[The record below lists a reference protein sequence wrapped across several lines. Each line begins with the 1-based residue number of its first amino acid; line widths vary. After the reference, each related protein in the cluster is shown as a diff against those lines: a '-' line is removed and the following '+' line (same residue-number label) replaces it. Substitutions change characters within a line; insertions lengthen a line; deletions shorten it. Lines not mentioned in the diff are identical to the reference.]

1 MDINK
6 LSFVISGSANE
17 ALKSLNELNKT
28 LGDLTNSFKGMS
40 HQIKSST
47 TSLNS
52 NLTRGSS
59 SINRFTMSFNN
70 LNNSTKNSIGNI
82 GRLARKIGQITIL
95 FYTLRNTYRKITHAI
110 DEAISYTKSYNLFL
124 TSLGE
129 NAREASLFL
138 DDLSNSLMI
147 DKSKAMRTMG
157 LFYQISNS
165 LGVISEKSLT
175 LSKNL
180 TKLAYDVSSFYAI
193 GIEESITKLQSGLVG
208 LSKPL
213 RALGVDIS
221 ENYLRD
227 MAKKMGIT
235 KSLRQMSEQ
244 EKVQLRYNAILQQTI
259 NAQGDFVR
267 RMDEAGNVVEI
278 VKHQFSVLTRHVGEA
293 FLPIIRKIGPEII
306 GLTVALSRLAKQWA
320 TVFGTPM
327 KASPESITGQSNVL
341 ADNIDDTATKGK
353 SFAWSMN
360 NAVRAVRQMNSAL
373 TGIDELNILN
383 EDTSEGF
390 IPGLFSLKKADPIQA
405 EIDIIMPD
413 YDNLMSEA
421 DGRFNEVIEK
431 WEAKIQGLID
441 VFSEVFAPLND
452 RLSDLRDTISSLGL
466 FDEDEEHKGL
476 KLALGGINTIL
487 STMVL
492 IIQDVIDVGEWLWE
506 KVLTPILEFVA
517 PDWLESFRTGT
528 IAEKLDQLVT
538 PLARIGEILL
548 AMKVA
553 SSVLKFFSGMA
564 TFAMSPL
571 GAWGLV
577 AIGTIMGITGYPFSK
592 EFVPYTFMGENTPT
606 SDHVVELDDG
616 SRIPIDLTK
625 LNEKELTDL
634 FTHFPI
640 YAKDPEGE
648 WHQASYIVSKNPKF
662 VKEVALQLG
671 LGITSLIGSGALV
684 VASGGALTAP
694 AIGTLGFGAGQTAR
708 AVSKLIEGGT
718 HGVISIDD
726 IEVVDPT
733 NVNIISTKTSPI
745 LLEGV
750 DAITSPA
757 ILPTESGDT
766 YLSGVEADYLHAL
779 IDKAQI
785 IVESEDNLEEDV
797 GTFKKI
803 GNFFKG
809 LFNFDYKDI
818 LKEQG
823 VQVPMFASGGRPAK
837 GSLFIAGEAGPEL
850 VGNFNGQ
857 TEVIN
862 EQQMKSLGIPMY
874 AGGTGGVF
882 GFQLRDNEGK
892 DLSKTEQFFGA
903 LTIGAKETWDK
914 AKEELSGITK
924 IIKDDFSK
932 TFKTKEISLFFSNFR
947 KELSGVGKVLASGIG
962 SILGGGDFFR
972 DKGEE
977 EEKVG
982 IWDSIKNKALDV
994 WDTLKD
1000 TLPVKALKVG
1010 FGAMAALYPTMTAP
1024 KNRDIMSQRP
1034 EGGGVTDQ
1042 QINLA
1047 QDTLKG
1053 MMGDWGWIID
1063 IAQDINDGV
1072 VGEFLDN
1079 IPQMAEAGIEMLKGL
1094 INGLVKALPQLL
1106 AKIPEIITKVV
1117 DIITAPDTLKEIF
1130 TGLIYIVMSIV
1141 EALPSIISSLLNAI
1155 PTILTNVIDMFLSDP
1170 MMFVKMGWNL
1180 GISVLE
1186 GLANIIVEGLN
1197 FIISIAEIPVK
1208 WLGITFPRIPQ
1219 ISLDF
1224 LKMADGGFVPQG
1236 QMFIA
1241 REAGPELVGTMGG
1254 STAVMN
1260 NEQIVES
1267 VARGVYEAV
1276 SQAMAEQARR
1286 DTVVNLD
1293 GRRVSSRMDRVQSR
1307 RGLSFGTGGF

>member
-28 LGDLTNSFKGMS
+28 LGDLTNSFKEMS

-165 LGVISEKSLT
+165 LGVTSEKSLT

-180 TKLAYDVSSFYAI
+180 TKLAYDISSFYAI
-193 GIEESITKLQSGLVG
+193 GIEEAITKLQSGLVG

-244 EKVQLRYNAILQQTI
+244 EKVQLRYNAVLQQTI

-278 VKHQFSVLTRHVGEA
+278 VKHQFSVLTRHLGEA

-306 GLTVALSRLAKQWA
+306 GLTVALSRLVKQWA
-320 TVFGTPM
+320 TVFGTPT
-327 KASPESITGQSNVL
+327 KASPESITSQSNVL

-421 DGRFNEVIEK
+421 DRRFDEVIEK

-466 FDEDEEHKGL
+466 FDEDEEYKGL

-492 IIQDVIDVGEWLWE
+492 IMEDIIEVGEWLWE

-528 IAEKLDQLVT
+528 IAEKLDELVT

-577 AIGTIMGITGYPFSK
+577 AIGTIMGITGFPFDKGS
-592 EFVPYTFMGENTPT
+592 VPYSFGAQAPIVTKAHYYKDGERIEGDLSRLT
-606 SDHVVELDDG
+606 LDDLRG
-616 SRIPIDLTK
+616 LFSRHQVF
-625 LNEKELTDL
+625 TD
-634 FTHFPI
+634 T
-640 YAKDPEGE
+640 PEGE
-648 WHQASYIVSKNPKF
+648 E
-662 VKEVALQLG
+662 EVRLFISTDPNALKSSLLSLG
-671 LGITSLIGSGALV
+671 LGGALLGGSALAVAGSGGTVAPLVKALIATGAGYTASGTMNLLEFMRDKGQSGYTITSDMDGETIAEVSVENPVEISDA
-684 VASGGALTAP
+684 
-694 AIGTLGFGAGQTAR
+694 TLLR
-708 AVSKLIEGGT
+708 IEQLFR
-718 HGVISIDD
+718 GVIAPHLEGIEDMYKGRDPHAQLSPGQLRQLEAWRAPLTG
-726 IEVVDPT
+726 EVVEVEGK
-733 NVNIISTKTSPI
+733 NVTVKGNTSSSPFNIDSSYYI
-745 LLEGV
+745 
-750 DAITSPA
+750 
-757 ILPTESGDT
+757 
-766 YLSGVEADYLHAL
+766 
-779 IDKAQI
+779 
-785 IVESEDNLEEDV
+785 
-797 GTFKKI
+797 
-803 GNFFKG
+803 KG
-809 LFNFDYKDI
+809 
-818 LKEQG
+818 
-823 VQVPMFASGGRPAK
+823 FASGGKPAK

-892 DLSKTEQFFGA
+892 DLSKTTQFFGA

-947 KELSGVGKVLASGIG
+947 KELSGVGEVLASGIK
-962 SILGGGDFFR
+962 SILLIKESR
-972 DKGEE
+972 EE
-977 EEKVG
+977 EETSS

-994 WDTLKD
+994 WDTIKD
-1000 TLPVKALKVG
+1000 TLPVRALKVG
-1010 FGAMAALYPTMTAP
+1010 FGALATLYPTMTAP

-1034 EGGGVTDQ
+1034 EEGGVTDQ

-1053 MMGDWGWIID
+1053 MMRDWGWIID
-1063 IAQDINDGV
+1063 VAQDINDGV

-1079 IPQMAEAGIEMLKGL
+1079 VPQMAEAGVEMLKGL

-1106 AKIPEIITKVV
+1106 AKIPEIITEVV
-1117 DIITAPDTLKEIF
+1117 DIITAPDTLQEIF

-1141 EALPSIISSLLNAI
+1141 EALPSIIGSLLNAI

-1186 GLANIIVEGLN
+1186 GLANILVEGLN

-1208 WLGITFPRIPQ
+1208 WLGIKFPRIPQ

-1241 REAGPELVGTMGG
+1241 REAGPELVGTMGS

-1276 SQAMAEQARR
+1276 SQAFAEQSRKE
-1286 DTVVNLD
+1286 TVVNLD
-1293 GRRVSSRMDRVQSR
+1293 GRRVSTRMDRVQNKK
-1307 RGLSFGTGGF
+1307 GLAFGTGGY